1 MGTLAQ
7 AAAVLGLLA
16 GYIIAKLAKEEVKPG
31 IKYFKI
37 LQHAIL
43 AAILGA
49 IVWNYNQTAAIIGAL
64 ILFPILWK
72 LSWKYPPLPTA
83 ALMGVLTAQYPIEIL
98 AFLYFIPTAT
108 IYNKNKTILLTATV
122 FILGLAV
129 SKLF

>member
-16 GYIIAKLAKEEVKPG
+16 GYIIARLAKEEVKPG
-31 IKYFKI
+31 TKYFKI

-43 AAILGA
+43 AAILGV
-49 IVWNYNQTAAIIGAL
+49 IVWNYNQIAAIIGAL
-64 ILFPILWK
+64 ALLSILWRM
-72 LSWKYPPLPTA
+72 SWKHPLLPTA
-83 ALMGVLTAQYPIEIL
+83 ALLGALTAQYPIEIL
-98 AFLYFIPTAT
+98 TFLYFIPTAT
-108 IYNKNKTILLTATV
+108 VYNKNKTIILTATM